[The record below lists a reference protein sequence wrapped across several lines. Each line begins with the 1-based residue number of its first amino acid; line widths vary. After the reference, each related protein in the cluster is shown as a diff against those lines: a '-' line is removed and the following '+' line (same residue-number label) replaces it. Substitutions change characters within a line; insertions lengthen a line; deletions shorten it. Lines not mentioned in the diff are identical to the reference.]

1 MMTIILQ
8 IQDSVNAVKYSMET
22 MLPQS
27 DSNLWMWISIF
38 EVICIIGLLSILF
51 LLGPRNKH
59 TEIQRQFKANAQKEN
74 VDFNNIIVSSFHAG
88 DLYNQLKKVCHPDR
102 FSSNPEL
109 MSKADN
115 LFQQITQN
123 KHDLKKLQELKAEA
137 MKELHINI

>member
-1 MMTIILQ
+1 MMTILQ

-38 EVICIIGLLSILF
+38 ESICIIGLLLI
-51 LLGPRNKH
+51 LLGARNKH
-59 TEIQRQFKANAQKEN
+59 TEIQRQFKANAKKED

-109 MSKADN
+109 MSKADD

-137 MKELHINI
+137 IKELHINI

>member
-1 MMTIILQ
+1 MCLQ
-8 IQDSVNAVKYSMET
+8 
-22 MLPQS
+22 
-27 DSNLWMWISIF
+27 NLWMWISIF
-38 EVICIIGLLSILF
+38 EAICIIVLLLI
-51 LLGPRNKH
+51 LLGSQNKY
-59 TEIQRQFKANAQKEN
+59 TEIQRQFKANAQKED

>member
-8 IQDSVNAVKYSMET
+8 IQDSVNAVKYSIET

-38 EVICIIGLLSILF
+38 EAICIIGLLSISF

-88 DLYNQLKKVCHPDR
+88 DLYNQLL
-102 FSSNPEL
+102 S
-109 MSKADN
+109 
-115 LFQQITQN
+115 T
-123 KHDLKKLQELKAEA
+123 
-137 MKELHINI
+137 

>member
-38 EVICIIGLLSILF
+38 EAICIIVLLLI
-51 LLGPRNKH
+51 LLGSQNKY
-59 TEIQRQFKANAQKEN
+59 TEIQRQFKANAQKED
-74 VDFNNIIVSSFHAG
+74 VDFNYIIVSSFHAG
-88 DLYNQLKKVCHPDR
+88 DLYNQLKKV
-102 FSSNPEL
+102 
-109 MSKADN
+109 
-115 LFQQITQN
+115 
-123 KHDLKKLQELKAEA
+123 QELKAEA

>member
-38 EVICIIGLLSILF
+38 EAICIIVLLLI
-51 LLGPRNKH
+51 LLGSQN
-59 TEIQRQFKANAQKEN
+59 TEIQRQFKANAQKED

>member
-38 EVICIIGLLSILF
+38 EAICIIVLLLI
-51 LLGPRNKH
+51 LLGSQNKY
-59 TEIQRQFKANAQKEN
+59 TEIQRQFKANAQKED

-109 MSKADN
+109 MYKADN

>member
-38 EVICIIGLLSILF
+38 EAICIIVLLLI
-51 LLGPRNKH
+51 LLGSQNKY
-59 TEIQRQFKANAQKEN
+59 TEIQRQFKANAQKED

-88 DLYNQLKKVCHPDR
+88 DLYNQL
-102 FSSNPEL
+102 NPEL

>member
-38 EVICIIGLLSILF
+38 EAICIIVLLLIL
-51 LLGPRNKH
+51 LVSQNKY
-59 TEIQRQFKANAQKEN
+59 TEIQRQFKANAQKED